1 MAMSHNRTAFGA
13 NSVSKA
19 ERTSRIISAGRARGL
34 LLGTRTWLREALDFR
49 IADFKGCVMLP
60 FLLFS
65 SINFPKLFCPAPGR
79 RPARAPGRLTPGGPE
94 PGCNRVF
101 QLLQRT
107 LKMCSD
113 GRALKLAMQHSKSAF
128 HAVQIM
134 NRPAPGISSFIP
146 AGAS

>member
-65 SINFPKLFCPAPGR
+65 SINFPKLFCSAGGPGR
-79 RPARAPGRLTPGGPE
+79 RLTSGGPE

-128 HAVQIM
+128 HVVQIM